1 MRRPTQHHTIPAIAT
16 AWAHPY
22 TGVTGLG
29 VFYND
34 GGTPPTPAPVPTPA
48 ELAARTAQ
56 QQTPPAQTP
65 PAPPAPVDPD
75 DEKVTFTQR
84 RLNTIM
90 ANEKEEGRRAALR
103 ALAENAGLNPDQV
116 DLEQVG
122 KLLKEA
128 GEANRQRMSD
138 IERREA
144 DAQAATASAD
154 QRAADAEAKAAAAS
168 KLAYEVQQQMALIR
182 LGANPDDLADVTAL
196 LRNDLHGIDQPTEDQ
211 IREKAEALKARRPGD
226 FAGAPAVQTLPPAP
240 GGAPAGGPPPRT
252 PAGSKDAV
260 RNAARARAEQMGL
273 RAPDAA

>member
-1 MRRPTQHHTIPAIAT
+1 MRRPTQHHNIPAIHS
-16 AWAHPY
+16 AWVHPY
-22 TGVTGLG
+22 AGVTGLG

-34 GGTPPTPAPVPTPA
+34 GGNTTPPTPVPTPA
-48 ELAARTAQ
+48 EVAARTAQ
-56 QQTPPAQTP
+56 QQTPPVLTP
-65 PAPPAPVDPD
+65 QAHVDPD

-90 ANEKEEGRRAALR
+90 ASEKEEGRRSALR

-138 IERREA
+138 AERMQS
-144 DAQAATASAD
+144 DAQAATAQAA
-154 QRAADAEAKAAAAS
+154 QQVADAQAQAAAAQA
-168 KLAYEVQQQMALIR
+168 LAYEVQQQMALIR

-196 LRNDLHGIDQPTEDQ
+196 LRNDLHGVEQPTDEQ
-211 IREKAEALKARRPGD
+211 IREKAAALKARRPAD
-226 FAGAPAVQTLPPAP
+226 FGGTPVVQTLPPAP

-260 RNAARARAEQMGL
+260 RDAARARAIAMGL
-273 RAPDAA
+273 RTDEAA

>member
-1 MRRPTQHHTIPAIAT
+1 MRRPTQHHNTPAIHS

-22 TGVTGLG
+22 AGVTGLG

-34 GGTPPTPAPVPTPA
+34 GGNTPAQVPTPA
-48 ELAARTAQ
+48 ELAARTQ
-56 QQTPPAQTP
+56 QQTPPT
-65 PAPPAPVDPD
+65 PAPQGNVDPD

-90 ANEKEEGRRAALR
+90 RDEKEEGRRSALR
-103 ALAENAGLNPDQV
+103 ALAESAGLNPDQV

-138 IERREA
+138 AERMQN
-144 DAQAATASAD
+144 DAQAATEQAA
-154 QRAADAEAKAAAAS
+154 QQVADATAKAAAAQA
-168 KLAYEVQQQMALIR
+168 LAYEVQQQMALIR

-196 LRNDLHGIDQPTEDQ
+196 LRNDLQGIEQPTEEQ
-211 IREKAEALKARRPGD
+211 IREKAEALKARRPAD
-226 FAGAPAVQTLPPAP
+226 FGGTPAPQTLPPAP

-252 PAGSKDAV
+252 PAGSKDAIKE
-260 RNAARARAEQMGL
+260 AARARAEQMGL
-273 RAPDAA
+273 RAPEAA

>member
-1 MRRPTQHHTIPAIAT
+1 MRRPTQHHNTPT
-16 AWAHPY
+16 GWDHPY

-34 GGTPPTPAPVPTPA
+34 GGNPPAPAPVPTPA
-48 ELAARTAQ
+48 DLAART
-56 QQTPPAQTP
+56 TP
-65 PAPPAPVDPD
+65 PAPAPAPNTDPE

-90 ANEKEEGRRAALR
+90 ASEKEEGRRSALR
-103 ALAENAGLNPDQV
+103 ALAESAGLNPDQV

-128 GEANRQRMSD
+128 GEANRQRMTEV
-138 IERREA
+138 ERREA
-144 DAQAATASAD
+144 DAQATAE
-154 QRAADAEAKAAAAS
+154 RAAQQVADAEKQAAAANA
-168 KLAYEVQQQMALIR
+168 LAYEAQQQMALIR

-196 LRNDLHGIDQPTEDQ
+196 LRNDLNGIDQPTEDQ

-226 FAGAPAVQTLPPAP
+226 FGGTPTPPILPPAP

-260 RNAARARAEQMGL
+260 RDAARARAEQMGL
-273 RAPDAA
+273 RRPDAA